1 MNKSKHLTLEDRI
14 VIEIRLQQRESF
26 RSIGRELG
34 KDPTT
39 IAKEVKNHIQFK
51 QSGAY
56 GRNFND
62 CLFRKDCGHRRL
74 CDKKRCNRVCSLC
87 KTHRC
92 SSLCA
97 DYRQE
102 ICQKLS
108 KPPYVCS
115 GCESRRGCTLEKR
128 IYSAKSAQ
136 KEYEIVRSES
146 RRGIQLTEGE
156 ALRLDALI
164 SPLLK
169 KGQSLHHICASHVNE
184 IMVDQRSLYNYVAAG
199 IFSARN
205 LDMPR
210 VVRMGRRK
218 KRKDGFKVDK
228 KCRIG
233 RTYPDYLN
241 FMQEHPDA
249 TIVEMDSVKG
259 KTGGKVILTLHFC
272 VPQFMLAF
280 IRDANTAQS
289 VIDIFNWL
297 WQVLGPDTFRK
308 LFQVVLGD
316 NGSEFS
322 NPSALEM
329 SLQGEPRTRI
339 FYCDPGAPYQKPA
352 VENNHG
358 LMRRVIPKGISLD
371 TFSQGD
377 ITLMMNHINSYK
389 RANLGDKSPYE
400 VFASLYGEEALR
412 RMGAELIPADEIT
425 LRPYLLKK

>member
-1 MNKSKHLTLEDRI
+1 MNKSKHLTLEDRV

-26 RSIGRELG
+26 KSIGRELG

-97 DYRQE
+97 DYRHE

-249 TIVEMDSVKG
+249 TVVEMDSVKG

-308 LFQVVLGD
+308 LFRVVLGD

>member
-26 RSIGRELG
+26 KSISRELG

-249 TIVEMDSVKG
+249 TIVEMDSEKG

-297 WQVLGPDTFRK
+297 WQVLGPDTFRR

-329 SLQGEPRTRI
+329 GLQGEPRTRI